1 MSDIPITLACGF
13 YDRMHALYTGDVKPA
28 GIDLTFMA
36 IDDPRQIFDRMGG
49 GLEFDAS
56 EMSMSEHVT
65 KLIAGNSPC
74 VAVPVFISRVFRHQF
89 IFINTK
95 SVIRNPKY
103 LEGRRIGVPLYVQ
116 TAALF
121 IRGMLQHDYG
131 VDLSTIRW
139 VQGAMEHPGT
149 HGKPSVLPLL
159 KKINLEQNSSGK
171 SLNQL
176 LEDGDIDAITTAS
189 IPEPFGRNP
198 CIQRLFPNFR
208 EVEADYFKRTK
219 IFPIM
224 HVLAIKREVYEK
236 HPFIATSLYNACCES
251 RALAIAKMRDVG
263 ALRYMLPW
271 LVADFHEIDEVFGNE
286 FWPYGVEQ
294 NRATLEALVTYL
306 YEQAMI
312 PKTIPIED
320 LFVPTYGDPTVGDHK
335 SGREGWTSLRQK
347 QRETRGS

>member
-1 MSDIPITLACGF
+1 MPNVPITLACGF

-28 GIDLTFMA
+28 GIDLTFMP

-56 EMSMSEHVT
+56 EFSLSEHIT
-65 KLIAGNSPC
+65 KHIAGNSPF

-89 IFINTK
+89 VFINTRSGIK
-95 SVIRNPKY
+95 HPKD
-103 LEGRRIGVPLYVQ
+103 LEGRRVGVPLYVQ
-116 TAALF
+116 TAAVF
-121 IRGMLQHDYG
+121 IRGMLRHEYG

-139 VQGAMEHPGT
+139 VQGAMDHPGT
-149 HGKPSVLPLL
+149 HGKPNVLGLL
-159 KKINLEQNSSGK
+159 KPIALEQNSSGK

-176 LEDGDIDAITTAS
+176 LEDGDIDAIITAS

-198 CIQRLFPNFR
+198 DIQRLFPDFR
-208 EVEADYFKRTK
+208 TVEAEYFKRTK

-224 HVLAIKREVYEK
+224 HVLAIKRETYEQ
-236 HPFIATSLYNACCES
+236 HPFIATSLFNACLES

-271 LVADFHEIDEVFGNE
+271 LVADFHEIDEVFGDA
-286 FWPYGVEQ
+286 FWPYGVEE
-294 NRATLEALVTYL
+294 NRPTLEALVTYL

-312 PKTIPIED
+312 PRTVPVEE
-320 LFVPTYGDPTVGDHK
+320 LFVPTYGYPTSEK
-335 SGREGWTSLRQK
+335 ERSSRERWTTAR
-347 QRETRGS
+347 R